1 MTIVPQPLTLSSS
14 STNDEISAISAS
26 TSTTAEAAEPELPQV
41 FATGQSTSP
50 KLQTAITEAISR
62 ALSKLPTPPSI
73 PSGAQVS
80 RMQIDLALV
89 FISSLYTEPLSQV
102 VPWVLSSIEAN
113 TKRTNVGTQRG
124 YGGVKHVIGGSAGG
138 IIGTTEEFEGVPAV
152 SITLA
157 LLPDVSIHTFHIKGN
172 KKGVDNITELVTTT
186 TTKDN
191 DDDDDEPIFMILP
204 TPAFQNEI
212 LISNIQYAYPKS
224 CIFGGVTS
232 TVSSLSRARI
242 FVYSSPSSNIE
253 NDAYNNQDTT
263 TNTIPEISTYGDGCI
278 GLVMSGDIYVDTMIA
293 QGAKPVGGVYR
304 ITATGSATTPTTA
317 TAGDLSNSNNEDE
330 EKNSVAGSSGSSTI
344 SSIVLDELAT
354 TATTNDETDD
364 NDERMNSS
372 SSSSVMTESQK
383 QREVKRSQ
391 LIADYAKAR
400 IPKPPLAEANFI
412 MKRLSDDDQSFMRK
426 TLLVGLERGSN
437 NNSGN
442 IGSGQMSNT
451 NELEQLAQGDGHR
464 YIVHQVASAGM
475 KDGSVT
481 FPLGSVHI
489 NIDNRC
495 RFYVRDGDFAKKEV
509 EALWMGYK
517 KKDEMESSM
526 TLLNIEEGEE
536 LDNARG
542 PPTACLILPT
552 LDRGIKLFGGK
563 AGYESGI
570 ASKYLP
576 STTSIFGF
584 FTNGVLG
591 RLDDGSSTMDGANE
605 NMLHG
610 SSSQYVVFRSKTRR
624 PLYLPRVTEA
634 VQEESVSRLLA
645 ASVTEDQIDVSG
657 TAPRFENGELI
668 VRRREI
674 HSGRT
679 LSVSTVEWSVAEKM
693 AKPTSV
699 LEGYMWEKETQVD
712 RLRERVPL
720 AQLMTNTMAS
730 MKDPKTPK
738 PKDWIGSVIRAA
750 GENGKFVIIPECK
763 RMEPVSGSLRQRYD
777 LPKLV
782 KQLTVAGAPAI
793 SINSDGV
800 LFGGSMDDITM
811 AREASDAAALVEP
824 GLPVLASD
832 LLLYPYQLYKLRLAG
847 ADAVTI
853 IVGALEGKDLL
864 YLTKIARTVQLQVVA
879 SVTTK
884 VQISMLNMLNAGSIV
899 ALVISNRDLETF
911 DFDGSGRQALTLLQ
925 SEELKTFREKHGD
938 GIPILVEGRV
948 GFVGAD
954 GDSAT
959 YIKALKDA
967 GAFGAIIGG
976 GIATIAE
983 EDVANTLA
991 SWSL

>member
-1 MTIVPQPLTLSSS
+1 
-14 STNDEISAISAS
+14 
-26 TSTTAEAAEPELPQV
+26 
-41 FATGQSTSP
+41 
-50 KLQTAITEAISR
+50 
-62 ALSKLPTPPSI
+62 
-73 PSGAQVS
+73 
-80 RMQIDLALV
+80 
-89 FISSLYTEPLSQV
+89 
-102 VPWVLSSIEAN
+102 
-113 TKRTNVGTQRG
+113 
-124 YGGVKHVIGGSAGG
+124 
-138 IIGTTEEFEGVPAV
+138 
-152 SITLA
+152 
-157 LLPDVSIHTFHIKGN
+157 
-172 KKGVDNITELVTTT
+172 
-186 TTKDN
+186 
-191 DDDDDEPIFMILP
+191 
-204 TPAFQNEI
+204 
-212 LISNIQYAYPKS
+212 
-224 CIFGGVTS
+224 
-232 TVSSLSRARI
+232 
-242 FVYSSPSSNIE
+242 
-253 NDAYNNQDTT
+253 
-263 TNTIPEISTYGDGCI
+263 
-278 GLVMSGDIYVDTMIA
+278 
-293 QGAKPVGGVYR
+293 
-304 ITATGSATTPTTA
+304 
-317 TAGDLSNSNNEDE
+317 
-330 EKNSVAGSSGSSTI
+330 
-344 SSIVLDELAT
+344 VLDELAT
-354 TATTNDETDD
+354 KTATPINNNDDD
-364 NDERMNSS
+364 NDESIVSS
-372 SSSSVMTESQK
+372 SSSSVVMTESQK
-383 QREVKRSQ
+383 QREVKR
-391 LIADYAKAR
+391 LKLVAEYAKAC

-426 TLLVGLERGSN
+426 TLLIGLERGGS
-437 NNSGN
+437 SGGN
-442 IGSGQMSNT
+442 IVDGQIMSNT
-451 NELEQLAQGDGHR
+451 TELEQLAQGNGHR
-464 YIVHQVASAGM
+464 YIVRQVASAGM

-481 FPLGSVHI
+481 FPLGSVNI
-489 NIDNRC
+489 NVDNRC

-509 EALWMGYK
+509 EALWMGYNK
-517 KKDEMESSM
+517 KNEMESSM
-526 TLLNIEEGEE
+526 TEEGEE
-536 LDNARG
+536 EQELDNVRG

-576 STTSIFGF
+576 STTSVFGF

-591 RLDDGSSTMDGANE
+591 RLDDGTSITTTEKAMTMDSAND

-624 PLYLPRVTEA
+624 PLYLPRVTD
-634 VQEESVSRLLA
+634 VLQEESVSHLLA
-645 ASVTEDQIDVSG
+645 AEDEKGAVVAPRASATDDQIDVSG
-657 TAPRFENGELI
+657 SEGGGGAAQRSENGELI

-674 HSGRT
+674 HSGRA

-699 LEGYMWEKETQVD
+699 LERYMWEKETQVD

-738 PKDWIGSVIRAA
+738 PKDWIGSVISAA
-750 GENGKFVIIPECK
+750 GDNGKFVIIPECK
-763 RMEPVSGSLRQRYD
+763 RIEPVSGSLRKRYD

-782 KQLTVAGAPAI
+782 KQLTVAGASAI

-800 LFGGSMDDITM
+800 LFGGSMDDITL
-811 AREASDAAALVEP
+811 AREASDAAGLVEP

-911 DFDGSGRQALTLLQ
+911 DFDNSGRQALALLQ

-938 GIPILVEGRV
+938 GVPILVEGRV
-948 GFVGAD
+948 GIVVGDED
-954 GDSAT
+954 GDSATT

-967 GAFGAIIGG
+967 GAYGAIIGG

-983 EDVANTLA
+983 DEVAKTLA